1 MSATSSI
8 ATIGTATPSPI
19 QQPWAYPVLLT
30 LMGVAL
36 GVSGAPAP
44 LYSLYEQRWGLS
56 PITTT
61 LIFAAYAVAAL
72 LAVLIAGP
80 LSDRFGRRP
89 ILLGAVATMIV
100 GLAIFMTAQNA
111 AELFLA
117 RTLHGA
123 AVGST
128 VVVAGAALLDLRPD
142 HGARTGRLTGIVF
155 NIGMAITILGASVL
169 AQYGPEPLIT
179 PYAIIAVVVASLLI
193 TLFLMEE
200 THLDRATVPFRV
212 ARPRVPSHIAHDF
225 RFAALG
231 VMASWS
237 VLGVYLSLFPA
248 FAAQSTGIHHLV
260 FGGAIV
266 AAMAGAA
273 ALSQALSSSLAPR
286 RAGVIGDIGTAAAL
300 VLSIFALR
308 SHHASLVAVV
318 VVLLGA
324 SFGLAFGGSLRHL
337 GSVIP
342 PGHRGEVMS
351 AFYILAYAAMTVP
364 TVLAGWAATE
374 WGIATIFP
382 WFAAI
387 IAVVCLLAALIGA
400 RSEPLAAAQLSHVTP
415 PQS

>member
-1 MSATSSI
+1 MSATS
-8 ATIGTATPSPI
+8 TMTAVPARALVPAR
-19 QQPWAYPVLLT
+19 QAWGYPVLLT
-30 LMGVAL
+30 LMAVSL

-44 LYSLYEQRWGLS
+44 LYGLYEQQWSLS

-61 LIFAAYAVAAL
+61 LVFAAYAMAAL
-72 LAVLIAGP
+72 VAVLVAGP
-80 LSDRFGRRP
+80 LSDRLGRRP
-89 ILLGAVATMIV
+89 VLLIAIATMIV
-100 GLAIFMTAQNA
+100 GLVIFMTATNVI
-111 AELFLA
+111 ELFVA

-128 VVVAGAALLDLRPD
+128 VVVGGAALLDLRPD
-142 HGARTGRLTGIVF
+142 HGARTGRLTGIFF
-155 NIGMAITILGASVL
+155 NIGMAVTILCASVL
-169 AQYGPEPLIT
+169 AEYGPDPLVT
-179 PYAIIAVVVASLLI
+179 PYAIIGVVVAVLLVAV
-193 TLFLMEE
+193 LLMEE
-200 THLDRATVPFRV
+200 THLARTTSSFRI
-212 ARPRVPSHIAHDF
+212 ARPRVPGHIAHDF

-248 FAAQSTGIHHLV
+248 FAAQSTGIHHVV

-273 ALSQALSSSLAPR
+273 ALSQAFSGPLTPK
-286 RAGVIGDIGTAAAL
+286 RAAVIGDIGTALAL

-308 SHHASLVAVV
+308 SHHASFVAVV

-342 PGHRGEVMS
+342 ASERGEVMS
-351 AFYILAYAAMTVP
+351 AFYILAYSAMTVP
-364 TVLAGWAATE
+364 TILAGWAATE
-374 WGIATIFP
+374 WGIAAIFP

-387 IAVVCLLAALIGA
+387 VAVTCLLAALIGTRPDRRTKVA
-400 RSEPLAAAQLSHVTP
+400 
-415 PQS
+415 

>member
-1 MSATSSI
+1 MSATSAI
-8 ATIGTATPSPI
+8 ARTRIPSLAPI
-19 QQPWAYPVLLT
+19 RQAWAYPVLLT
-30 LMGVAL
+30 LMAVSL

-44 LYSLYEQRWGLS
+44 LYGVYEQRWGLS

-61 LIFAAYAVAAL
+61 LVFAAYAVAAL
-72 LAVLIAGP
+72 LAVLVAGP

-89 ILLGAVATMIV
+89 MLLGAVATMIV
-100 GLAIFMTAQNA
+100 GLGIFMTAHNV
-111 AELFLA
+111 AELFVA

-128 VVVAGAALLDLRPD
+128 VVVGGAALLDLRPD

-169 AQYGPEPLIT
+169 AEYGPEPLVT
-179 PYAIIAVVVASLLI
+179 PYAIIAVVVVTLLI
-193 TLFLMEE
+193 ALVLMEE
-200 THLDRATVPFRV
+200 THLDRASAPFRV

-273 ALSQALSSSLAPR
+273 ALSQALSSSLPAR
-286 RAGVIGDIGTAAAL
+286 RAGVIGDIGTALAL
-300 VLSIFALR
+300 VLSIFALS
-308 SHHASLVAVV
+308 SHRASLVALV

-342 PGHRGEVMS
+342 AGHRGEVMS
-351 AFYILAYAAMTVP
+351 AFYILAYSAMTVP

-374 WGIATIFP
+374 WGIAAIFP
-382 WFAAI
+382 WFASI
-387 IAVVCLLAALIGA
+387 IAVVCLLAALIGT
-400 RSEPLAAAQLSHVTP
+400 RPRRIAAA
-415 PQS
+415 